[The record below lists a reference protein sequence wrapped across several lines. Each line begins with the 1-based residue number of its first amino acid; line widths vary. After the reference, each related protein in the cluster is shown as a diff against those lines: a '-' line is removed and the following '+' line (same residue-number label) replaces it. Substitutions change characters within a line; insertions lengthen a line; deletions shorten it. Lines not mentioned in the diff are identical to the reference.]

1 MSVSN
6 TDYLSRTNSER
17 VSVGGVASLKESLHR
32 LWPLPLPSRI
42 PEAVRIPTA
51 QKMAIRSPKGQNG
64 QTRRETKTRR
74 NGKRLFVALEIR
86 CGQIDDLR
94 RRQKRGEIE
103 ATDRPSLPF
112 LFLAPSSFGIA
123 PSSLFIKLTDQERRM
138 GSWGRTGR
146 EEKCNYARRAPADL
160 RRTSFTRC
168 AIINLDLSPAPS
180 QGRKCALTYGSEC
193 VFPRPDA
200 F

>member
-94 RRQKRGEIE
+94 RRQKKRGEIE
-103 ATDRPSLPF
+103 AMDRLPFSRSRLLCLIFVWHRAIAIHYVDRPRE
-112 LFLAPSSFGIA
+112 GRMV
-123 PSSLFIKLTDQERRM
+123 QQRRNAM
-138 GSWGRTGR
+138 R
-146 EEKCNYARRAPADL
+146 
-160 RRTSFTRC
+160 
-168 AIINLDLSPAPS
+168 
-180 QGRKCALTYGSEC
+180 
-193 VFPRPDA
+193 
-200 F
+200 